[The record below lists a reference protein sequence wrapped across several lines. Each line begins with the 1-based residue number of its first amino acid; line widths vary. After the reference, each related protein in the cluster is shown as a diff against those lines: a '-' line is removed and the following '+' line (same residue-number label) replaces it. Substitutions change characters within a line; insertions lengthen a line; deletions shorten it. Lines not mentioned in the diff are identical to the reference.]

1 MFNSKIIGFGKYLP
15 ENIVTNEDLSKIM
28 DTSDEWIFT
37 RTGIKERRFA
47 TTENTSTL
55 CTRVAESILES
66 TKVKPE
72 EIDLIIVATLTPD
85 YSTPSVACIVQ
96 KNIAAEKA
104 AAFDLNSACSGFV
117 YALSVADKFIK
128 SGTYKKVL
136 VLGGEVLSKTLDFSD
151 RSTAVI
157 FGDGAGGVLLEATL
171 EDCGIITE
179 NLFSSGNTEAIRG
192 EYFGVK
198 NMLFQEDVSDKSKY
212 LEMNGR
218 DVLSFVNT
226 MVIKN
231 IKETLEKSQLNINEI
246 KYVVPHQA
254 NNRISEIIA
263 KKLDCEN
270 EKVYSNI
277 KNVGNTSAG
286 SIAIAF
292 SELLES
298 GELTLNSGENII
310 FTGFGS
316 GLTCGTM
323 VFRL

>member
-15 ENIVTNEDLSKIM
+15 KNIVTNEDLSKIM
-28 DTSDEWIFT
+28 DTSDEWIFS

-47 TTENTSTL
+47 TEENTSTL
-55 CTRVAESILES
+55 CTKVAENILES
-66 TKVKPE
+66 TQVNPE
-72 EIDLIIVATLTPD
+72 VIDLIIVATLTPD

-96 KNIAAEKA
+96 KNIGAVNS

-128 SGTYKKVL
+128 TGTYKNVL
-136 VLGGEVLSKTLDFSD
+136 VLGGEVLSKSLDFED
-151 RSTAVI
+151 RTTAVI
-157 FGDGAGGVLLEATL
+157 FGDGAGGVLLEATT
-171 EDCGIITE
+171 EDCGVVTE
-179 NLFSSGNTEAIRG
+179 SLFSAGNTEAIRG
-192 EYFGVK
+192 EYFGVN
-198 NMLFQEDVSDKSKY
+198 NMLYQEDVSDKSKHI
-212 LEMNGR
+212 EMNGR
-218 DVLSFVNT
+218 DVLSFVNSI
-226 MVIKN
+226 VIKN
-231 IKETLEKSQLNINEI
+231 IKETLEKSKLSIDEI

-270 EKVYSNI
+270 DKVYSNI
-277 KNVGNTSAG
+277 MKVGNTSAG
-286 SIAIAF
+286 SIPIAF

-298 GELTLNSGENII
+298 GELKLNSGENVIL
-310 FTGFGS
+310 TGFGS